1 MARFDPPQEYESLY
15 GVHPIAILDIK
26 AKERTQ
32 LGHDWDL
39 NWEIQ
44 VMPKGAA
51 HSKVVQMYVK
61 IDRSPEDGTLI
72 SCGALTKLNRF
83 LKAIGYTGGFN
94 VFGVWEGQDEKP
106 LPDDLDPETDVVRH
120 IVQTFGMGAYP
131 FATLFCDTTYVKQ
144 DQSQG
149 IKNSAVDRIWN
160 WDEQSESSKLKTKE
174 EIYGYVKFLIQK
186 QVGNFANYKSN
197 PADGIVF
204 TVAEQTGKAGGHV
217 TKPAASSPG
226 SVSGGVKEV

>member
-120 IVQTFGMGAYP
+120 IVQTFG
-131 FATLFCDTTYVKQ
+131 
-144 DQSQG
+144 

-226 SVSGGVKEV
+226 SVSGGVKDV